1 MKKFTLIP
9 WLTLLLTGI
18 ITNCDMPETEVHVSQ
33 DFMTHVAQVSFVT
46 DASNEAAGKLLEELN
61 EVKVNL
67 DGPDKDKVYN
77 IEGRKDDFKIQGG
90 RLHLLLSPNELTTD
104 TESRTVNVIV
114 DIPGYLKRNV
124 PVTFIKGINNGF
136 VEVALIKE
144 TNLPQGIKLAEDKTG
159 KIDPV
164 TGLDKTISIKASND
178 DVGGVTTEISI
189 PAEVKMFGKNA
200 KGEKEPLSGNLEAKV
215 ISFTDNGDLTAYF
228 PGGLMPTNID
238 MGDGTTRDGAFV
250 SAGFAAINMKV
261 NGKTV
266 KTFEGGEVEVKMT
279 LGKTTYNPATGLPFK
294 KDDTIDI
301 WSYDDDKGQW
311 KFEKTGIVQED
322 TNGSLYVA
330 FTTKHLSYFNLDYL
344 ASGDGGRCFFAN
356 LKIKW
361 TGVTTEN
368 KIRARFVFTYLGT
381 GTSPWT
387 QRVMTTEGEVYNDAN
402 IYIYNA
408 PRLPIQIEV
417 YDIDNGKSLAK
428 KTFANGALCNGNA
441 EISIT
446 APAPVI
452 ELVSLTYKGM
462 CSGTR
467 IYPPVGTLVYYKP
480 AGGNWQIFHYV
491 DYAKRFD
498 TKIVTNKLK
507 MNETYDFR
515 IYAGGKFQER
525 TNIVITKAVHDI
537 EVKLPDDICKSLA
550 R

>member
-46 DASNEAAGKLLEELN
+46 DTSNEASGKLLEELN
-61 EVKVNL
+61 EVTVTI

-77 IEGRKDDFKIQGG
+77 IEGKRIFKIQGG
-90 RLHLLLSPNELTTD
+90 RLHLLLSPNELTSDTD
-104 TESRTVNVIV
+104 SRTINVIV

-136 VEVALIKE
+136 VEVALIKK
-144 TNLPQGIKLAEDKTG
+144 TNLPAGIKLAEDKTG
-159 KIDPV
+159 TIDAV
-164 TGLDKTISIKASND
+164 AGLDKTIPIKASNE
-178 DVGGVTTEISI
+178 DVGGVTTEIII
-189 PAEVKMFGKNA
+189 PEGVKMKDATGAVLSGKLEAEV
-200 KGEKEPLSGNLEAKV
+200 V
-215 ISFTDNGDLTAYF
+215 SFTDNGDLTAYF
-228 PGGLMPTNID
+228 PGGLMPNNID
-238 MGDGTTRDGAFV
+238 MNNGTTENGAFV
-250 SAGFAAINMKV
+250 SAGFSAINMKV

-279 LGKTTYNPATGLPFK
+279 LGKTTHNPATGLPFK

-311 KFEKTGIVQED
+311 KSHERNAIVKAD
-322 TNGSLYVA
+322 SYGSLYVT
-330 FTTKHLSYFNLDYL
+330 FITDHLSYFNLDYL
-344 ASGDGGRCFFAN
+344 ASGNGGKCFYTN
-356 LKIKW
+356 LKVKW

-368 KIRARFVFTYLGT
+368 KVRARFVFTYLGT
-381 GTSPWT
+381 GASPWT

-446 APAPVI
+446 APAPVV
-452 ELVSLTYKGM
+452 ELISLTYKGM

-507 MNETYDFR
+507 VGSTYEFW
-515 IYAGGKFQER
+515 IFAGGKSQQR
-525 TNIVITKAVHDI
+525 TVTIDKAVNSI
-537 EVKLPDDICKSLA
+537 EVKLPDDICKALT

>member
-18 ITNCDMPETEVHVSQ
+18 IANCDMPDTEVHVSQ

-61 EVKVNL
+61 EVTVTI

-77 IEGRKDDFKIQGG
+77 IEGKRVFKIQGG

-136 VEVALIKE
+136 FEVALIKK
-144 TNLPQGIKLAEDKTG
+144 TNLPQGIKLASDNSGTVG
-159 KIDPV
+159 TT
-164 TGLDKTISIKASND
+164 TGLDKNIPIKASNED
-178 DVGGVTTEISI
+178 TGGVTTEIII
-189 PAEVKMFGKNA
+189 PAGVKMKDATGA
-200 KGEKEPLSGNLEAKV
+200 VLSGKLEAEV
-215 ISFTDNGDLTAYF
+215 VSFTDNGDLTAYF

-238 MGDGTTRDGAFV
+238 MGDGTTQDGAFV

-266 KTFEGGEVEVKMT
+266 KTFEGGEVDVKMT

-311 KFEKTGIVQED
+311 KFEKTGTVQED
-322 TNGSLYVA
+322 TDGSLYVT
-330 FTTKHLSYFNLDYL
+330 FTTSHLSYFNLDYL
-344 ASGDGGRCFFAN
+344 ASGDGGRCFYAN
-356 LKIKW
+356 LRIKW

-368 KIRARFVFTYLGT
+368 KVRARFVFTYLGT
-381 GTSPWT
+381 GASPWT
-387 QRVMTTEGEVYNDAN
+387 QRVMTSEGEVFNDAN

-428 KTFANGALCNGNA
+428 KTFGNGQLCNGNA
-441 EISIT
+441 EINIT
-446 APAPVI
+446 ASAPIV

-462 CSGTR
+462 CNGTR
-467 IYPPVGTLVYYKP
+467 IYPPVGTLVYYRP
-480 AGGNWQIFHYV
+480 VGGNWQIFHYV

-507 MNETYDFR
+507 VGKTYDFW
-515 IYAGGKFQER
+515 IFAGGKSQQR
-525 TNIVITKAVHDI
+525 TVTIDKAVNSI
-537 EVKLPDDICKSLA
+537 EVKLPDDICKALTK
-550 R
+550 